1 MRKRKGLDETTKRK
15 KISIAFETLP
25 AITCAT
31 PAKLK
36 MLFLPMLCM
45 QQPTN
50 AASTVIDMIAKPS
63 DRKKYEAFQQPGN
76 TLESVAKPSKL
87 KFAQ

>member
-1 MRKRKGLDETTKRK
+1 MKRALHRSVTILEYL
-15 KISIAFETLP
+15 LP
-25 AITCAT
+25 AMTCAT

-45 QQPTN
+45 QQPTK
-50 AASTVIDMIAKPS
+50 AANTVIAIIAKPK
-63 DRKKYEAFQQPGN
+63 DKKKYEAFQQPGN

>member
-1 MRKRKGLDETTKRK
+1 M
-15 KISIAFETLP
+15 
-25 AITCAT
+25 TCAT

-45 QQPTN
+45 QQPTK
-50 AASTVIDMIAKPS
+50 AANTVIAIIAKPK
-63 DRKKYEAFQQPGN
+63 DKKKYEAFQQPGN

>member
-1 MRKRKGLDETTKRK
+1 MNSTEQCRRSSKTIEM
-15 KISIAFETLP
+15 EVLP

-50 AASTVIDMIAKPS
+50 AANTVIAMIAKPRE
-63 DRKKYEAFQQPGN
+63 RKK
-76 TLESVAKPSKL
+76 
-87 KFAQ
+87 